1 MVCQYQELFFF
12 FCFDLKKLKIWVEYS
27 SENYK
32 RLFLDWF
39 CDSRNPG
46 FLLSSPAG
54 RFGHQNNKNVVL
66 GSVTVFY
73 HIGYGSSTL
82 HAVFK
87 ADKRQIFMGSVQ
99 TMDEVRQLPTPSGFD

>member
-1 MVCQYQELFFF
+1 M
-12 FCFDLKKLKIWVEYS
+12 KIWVEYS

-32 RLFLDWF
+32 RLFLYWF
-39 CDSRNPG
+39 CDSRNPS
-46 FLLSSPAG
+46 FLLSRPAG
-54 RFGHQNNKNVVL
+54 GVGRQNNKNAVL

-87 ADKRQIFMGSVQ
+87 TDKCQIFMGSIQSV
-99 TMDEVRQLPTPSGFD
+99 DEVRELLTPSGFD